1 MWKLGDV
8 VNLET
13 LLDKAYAKALNQ
25 SAGDSNSS
33 WELVERALS
42 YHLPEETVLKEKEEL
57 LTRWETLDEIQDMLG
72 IPEQNRTFHKR
83 SEKQLLSMLY
93 RAVKQLLAPDYAV
106 LDGIRRKKE
115 HYLRVYL
122 KLKERRDQLKR
133 AKEAY
138 QHNGWRIPYRIYRD
152 YILYSKATE
161 RVWKRYE
168 RIKEVY
174 ELKRKDVSRKLKEMY
189 EFLPIYLEIIQEE
202 VTPADWRVLNKA
214 LS

>member
-1 MWKLGDV
+1 MWKIKELTNFD
-8 VNLET
+8 LEA
-13 LLDKAYAKALNQ
+13 LLDKTLTNYFQ
-25 SAGDSNSS
+25 SAGDIDSS
-33 WELVERALS
+33 WELVEKALI
-42 YHLPEETVLKEKEEL
+42 YFLPEEDVLKEKQALLREWEILEEL
-57 LTRWETLDEIQDMLG
+57 QRELG
-72 IPEQNRTFHKR
+72 IESPTYHKR

-93 RAVKQLLAPDYAV
+93 RVVKQALAPDYAV
-106 LDGIRRKKE
+106 LEGIRRKKE
-115 HYLRVYL
+115 HYLRAYL
-122 KLKERRDQLKR
+122 KLKKRRNQLKR

-152 YILYSKATE
+152 YILYSKAME
-161 RVWKRYE
+161 RCYTRYK

-189 EFLPIYLEIIQEE
+189 EFLPTYLEIIQEE